1 MLTDLLVRLDNVE
14 SRDEDPRFY
23 FVWHKRLFNVLLAL
37 LLANLCVWAAVSYL
51 AMTRPEALTWA
62 QTVEGKTVPLY
73 SAEEPKYTNQAIEE
87 WTENAMK
94 VAYNYDFNGWE
105 SQLSQAR
112 PYFSP
117 EAWDLFVK
125 ELDVSILKKVKDRRI
140 QVSLAVDKAKIGGNP
155 VTIGGVVAWTVQVP
169 AMLSYVSASETE
181 TQQVLLEVV
190 VKRQI
195 TYTNPKGLW
204 ITKLNESR
212 K

>member
-14 SRDEDPRFY
+14 SRNEDPRFY

-37 LLANLCVWAAVSYL
+37 LIGNLLVWCAVSYL

-87 WTENAMK
+87 WTENAIK
-94 VAYNYDFNGWE
+94 VAYNYDFSRYE
-105 SQLSQAR
+105 EQLVQAR

-117 EAWDLFVK
+117 EAWTLFSAA
-125 ELDVSILKKVKDRRI
+125 LDSSILKKVRDKRI
-140 QVSLAVDKAKIGGNP
+140 QVSIAVDKAKIGGNP
-155 VTIGGVVAWTVQVP
+155 VTIGGVAAWTVQVP
-169 AMLSYVSASETE
+169 AMISYVSASETE

-204 ITKLNESR
+204 IAKLNESR